1 MLLPSGRFVLFMHK
15 VLFDKRFAIIAAITA
30 AQPASFADGCAA
42 LLLCQAGC
50 KNAEKVAGFVR
61 DRALVVV
68 KAFAALGLG
77 TRCGFDVRTVDPQ
90 QQPGQQGQSDD
101 SYSLVCCVFGVLL
114 GARLGVMPCG
124 LAFAKIYQTKN
135 LDGG

>member
-1 MLLPSGRFVLFMHK
+1 MLLPSGRFVRFMHK
-15 VLFDKRFAIIAAITA
+15 VSLDKRFAIIAAIIA

-42 LLLCQAGC
+42 LLLFQAGC

-90 QQPGQQGQSDD
+90 QQPGQQGQSDGMQTTRTHLCAVW
-101 SYSLVCCVFGVLL
+101 LVSFL
-114 GARLGVMPCG
+114 GPGLGSCLVG
-124 LAFAKIYQTKN
+124 
-135 LDGG
+135 